1 MVEHWYEYLP
11 ACWLMPEGRW
21 YVIGSILL
29 LMLLS
34 FLAGWFCA
42 RRTHR
47 STCLTSESR

>member
-1 MVEHWYEYLP
+1 
-11 ACWLMPEGRW
+11 MPEGRW

-42 RRTHR
+42 RH
-47 STCLTSESR
+47 SSPTSMSGKRQIESIENM

>member
-1 MVEHWYEYLP
+1 
-11 ACWLMPEGRW
+11 MPEGRW

-42 RRTHR
+42 RLPHR
-47 STCLTSESR
+47 FRQA

>member
-11 ACWLMPEGRW
+11 ACWLLPEGRW

-42 RRTHR
+42 RHSWSAPIET
-47 STCLTSESR
+47 LED